1 MFAWALQTQTLETQF
16 EALSWQR
23 GSGSRVPE
31 ERRTQRCGDSIGRKN
46 HRQLSE
52 VHIGGVRWCTPTKL
66 GRAGSA
72 CRFPICSACMI
83 RDAKIADFPAILGL
97 NLEMEQYL
105 SPLNEELLRDLHAVA
120 VYHRVIETKQGEVA
134 GFLLALREGADYSSV
149 NYRWFAERYR
159 QFLYVDRIV
168 VAAAQQ
174 GKRLGQLLYEDLFAF
189 ARMTRIAAIA
199 CEFDIEPPNEA
210 SRRFHSRFGFRE
222 VETQWVAGG
231 NKRVSLQLAE
241 I

>member
-1 MFAWALQTQTLETQF
+1 
-16 EALSWQR
+16 
-23 GSGSRVPE
+23 
-31 ERRTQRCGDSIGRKN
+31 
-46 HRQLSE
+46 
-52 VHIGGVRWCTPTKL
+52 
-66 GRAGSA
+66 
-72 CRFPICSACMI
+72 MI

-105 SPLNEELLRDLHAVA
+105 SPLNEKLLSNLHAVA

-134 GFLLALREGADYSSV
+134 GFLLALREGADYPSV
-149 NYRWFAERYR
+149 NYRWFAEHYR

-189 ARMTRIAAIA
+189 ARVTRIAAIA

-241 I
+241 IQGPGEGVGCQPDDP